1 MFFFLSI
8 GLKSKTCLN
17 EISIIGYNLDLNLVL
32 SLLSWGTLFNQSSCV
47 TVHIHISDA
56 LFQSRPDRCVTVH
69 IHVFD
74 ALFSVAA

>member
-47 TVHIHISDA
+47 TVHIHVSDA
-56 LFQSRPDRCVTVH
+56 LFQSRPDCGT
-69 IHVFD
+69 D
-74 ALFSVAA
+74 QWTGLLLEAWPS